1 MLYIYSFM
9 VRINFIVISKV
20 KFCHRLIWEGL
31 ERWEGESSG
40 VSTCNRF
47 RWTLLQHVRAEK
59 FQWSTYFTKRSPLN
73 VSNSLKRGKKQKT
86 KKLKGVLFA
95 KVNETD
101 FYQLPHIQ
109 FKNNFSL
116 FLCVWT
122 TYRMI

>member
-31 ERWEGESSG
+31 GWERG
-40 VSTCNRF
+40 VGIQWYLYVIRSDAYCCNM
-47 RWTLLQHVRAEK
+47 
-59 FQWSTYFTKRSPLN
+59 YIYKRK
-73 VSNSLKRGKKQKT
+73 NSMVNIFHRKVTTQRQQFFETGKETKT
-86 KKLKGVLFA
+86 KQLKGVLFA

-116 FLCVWT
+116 FLCV
-122 TYRMI
+122 